1 MKIFKCITLLF
12 TISLSIQFA
21 GLLKSTRATSYP
33 HIVLEPNRVSWT
45 KLSFRAKK
53 LTADV
58 KTQVNI
64 ESLPTAEVEAALI
77 NSSEGVPIK
86 VSPPKAYKLT
96 VNRVVDSLFSSPVTS
111 TSKVWFNPQDAT
123 ALGRERLRVGKK
135 DFKKTYRFTDQG
147 VFRHRREPK
156 DRQEALEQPENW
168 TDVRDTFYRHDLG
181 QMGCPNVTE
190 RLALIYIVSA
200 ADLSESMQ
208 PLSFCV
214 FGRRKLFHV
223 RLIPDGMHSLKVDYI
238 EKSHQGDTHRQGEV
252 DALKIDFEIQPLIS
266 DLDEDE
272 EFSFLGFEKDIAI
285 FIDPAT
291 RIPLQ
296 LSGKI
301 PNVGNE
307 TVKLNEVWLR

>member
-1 MKIFKCITLLF
+1 MMLVFTLF
-12 TISLSIQFA
+12 LSIQFA
-21 GLLKSTRATSYP
+21 DLLKSTRAKSYSQ
-33 HIVLEPNRVSWT
+33 IDLEPKRVSWT
-45 KLSFRAKK
+45 TLSYRAKK

-58 KTQVNI
+58 NTQVSL
-64 ESLPTAEVEAALI
+64 ESLPKAEVEATLI
-77 NSSEGVPIK
+77 KSAEGVPIK
-86 VSPPKAYKLT
+86 ISRPKAYKLT

-111 TSKVWFNPQDAT
+111 TSKVWFNPRDAT

-156 DRQEALEQPENW
+156 GRQEALKQPENW

-181 QMGCPNVTE
+181 QMGCANVTE
-190 RLALIYIVSA
+190 RLILIYIVSA
-200 ADLSESMQ
+200 ADLSENMQ

-223 RLIPDGMHSLKVDYI
+223 QLIPDGMHSLKVDFI
-238 EKSHQGDTHRQGEV
+238 EKSHQGEIYRQDEV
-252 DALKIDFEIQPLIS
+252 DALKIDFQIQPLAS
-266 DLDEDE
+266 ELDEDE

-307 TVKLNEVWLR
+307 TVKLHEVWLR